1 MKVYFK
7 KKVGSNSIKYSLE
20 KFDKTESLECN
31 VEEYDISD
39 YFNEEEALAL
49 CEKSCEEY
57 FVKGVSIEKTLNDC
71 SLEKEKQINSL
82 KFQEKFT
89 SINTKQKFI
98 NFSVYLVYRGN
109 FNDEM
114 LIADYVFDIASMN
127 GNNLKWI
134 DLYLGKLPNNDIK
147 IAPVFLDGNDLYLLE
162 EQSSNVKVV
171 KKQAFTM
178 YYSDD
183 YDEKYIIST
192 HIEFRNR

>member
-1 MKVYFK
+1 
-7 KKVGSNSIKYSLE
+7 
-20 KFDKTESLECN
+20 
-31 VEEYDISD
+31 
-39 YFNEEEALAL
+39 
-49 CEKSCEEY
+49 
-57 FVKGVSIEKTLNDC
+57 
-71 SLEKEKQINSL
+71 
-82 KFQEKFT
+82 
-89 SINTKQKFI
+89 
-98 NFSVYLVYRGN
+98 
-109 FNDEM
+109 M

-134 DLYLGKLPNNDIK
+134 DLYLGKLSNNDIK

-162 EQSSNVKVV
+162 EQSSNIKVV